1 MLPTL
6 GPSLWCQVPVFSTAL
21 LLCNKLDQ
29 IKTNWLGSSGCGAV
43 VPQSASGS
51 GMLFAC
57 CNNCSGG
64 ISTKRIC
71 QAFDGA
77 DKGITGGI
85 IFPKSW
91 VVWSGPL
98 FWKDCPGYFVM
109 THWKVVRGEMKQ
121 QGGGGV
127 KVREGGGRNERE
139 SRGTHTKLV
148 IAPPLCSACLHTSI
162 LVLRTLMILKPPV
175 YM

>member
-1 MLPTL
+1 MLIPSSTL
-6 GPSLWCQVPVFSTAL
+6 LNARHPVTPSSHPPPL
-21 LLCNKLDQ
+21 
-29 IKTNWLGSSGCGAV
+29 
-43 VPQSASGS
+43 PQPLVGLPELEVSHGLSP
-51 GMLFAC
+51 C
-57 CNNCSGG
+57 
-64 ISTKRIC
+64 
-71 QAFDGA
+71 
-77 DKGITGGI
+77 I
-85 IFPKSW
+85 IFPTQFPSFPLYNHFHYFLYFTYEWNLGILLWVRWSHQGFWVW